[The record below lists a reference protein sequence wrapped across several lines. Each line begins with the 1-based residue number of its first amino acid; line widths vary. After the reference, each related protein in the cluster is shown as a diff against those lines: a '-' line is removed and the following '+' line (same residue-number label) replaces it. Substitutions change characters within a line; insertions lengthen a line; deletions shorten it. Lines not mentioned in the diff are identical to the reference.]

1 MPSQARVA
9 KSNRRRWKSASG
21 RGRIVGQNRGFI
33 SIKWVCFCILMNCG
47 LPRSGFVFLTSDVE
61 SGRGSRS
68 LAGPRDHRSRRAQW
82 VCFCAV
88 AKCRDGPISQLISK
102 EWRIHKGYL
111 ASFRQFSPLTP
122 QFPLELTTSFTNSL
136 AVNAARA
143 TIIAR
148 RSKGGRWSGD
158 DSGAI
163 G

>member
-111 ASFRQFSPLTP
+111 ASFRQFRPFRITIPVKRHPASEIALQSTLPAQP
-122 QFPLELTTSFTNSL
+122 SKQVGEDEG
-136 AVNAARA
+136 AGQA
-143 TIIAR
+143 TI
-148 RSKGGRWSGD
+148 
-158 DSGAI
+158 GAL
-163 G
+163 